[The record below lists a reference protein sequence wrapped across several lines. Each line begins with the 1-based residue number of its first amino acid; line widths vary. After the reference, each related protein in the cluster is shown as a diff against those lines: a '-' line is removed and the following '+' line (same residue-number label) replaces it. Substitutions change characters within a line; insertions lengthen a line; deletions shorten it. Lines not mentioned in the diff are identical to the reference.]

1 MDQADNDS
9 KTQLPT
15 ERRQREA
22 LERGQVA
29 RSPELQVVAMLAAA
43 LGVFSVATATSVR
56 DLAALSSLIWG
67 DLAAG
72 KEPFRA
78 LPVQVA
84 ESARLLAFVLAPV
97 VLASLVAALLAGG
110 LQTGFQLT
118 PKALGMRFERLNPV
132 AGFTRMFSRTTAI
145 HGLADF
151 GKTVGIGVVLWFS
164 AQSLLGDPL
173 FSAPVEA
180 AYLGGFLQRA
190 TLEFLGELILALGV
204 IAALSYAY
212 ERHRNFQEM
221 KMTHQEVKEEHKQS
235 EGDAF
240 LKGAMRRMAR
250 RLMQRQ
256 MLDAVPTAD
265 VIITNPTHYAIALKY
280 ERGRD
285 AAPVV
290 LAKGENR
297 FAQRIKALAAEH
309 GVPMVENKPVARMLF
324 RVGEVGESIPQPLY
338 QAVAEILAFV
348 YRHHRLYFHELRQ
361 RRAAAEGA
369 SLARVA

>member
-15 ERRQREA
+15 ERRQSEA

-72 KEPFRA
+72 REPFRA

-84 ESARLLAFVLAPV
+84 ESSRLLAFVLAPV

-190 TLEFLGELILALGV
+190 TLEFLGKLILALGV

-256 MLDAVPTAD
+256 MLDADGGCHHHEPDPLCDRPQVRAGPRCGAGGAGEGGKSLRAA
-265 VIITNPTHYAIALKY
+265 HQGA
-280 ERGRD
+280 RGRAWGAHGREQAGGAD
-285 AAPVV
+285 ALP
-290 LAKGENR
+290 G
-297 FAQRIKALAAEH
+297 
-309 GVPMVENKPVARMLF
+309 G
-324 RVGEVGESIPQPLY
+324 
-338 QAVAEILAFV
+338 
-348 YRHHRLYFHELRQ
+348 
-361 RRAAAEGA
+361 
-369 SLARVA
+369 

>member
-84 ESARLLAFVLAPV
+84 ESARLLAFVLAPI

-132 AGFTRMFSRTTAI
+132 AGFTRLFSRTTAI
-145 HGLADF
+145 HGLADL
-151 GKTVGIGVVLWFS
+151 GKTLGIGVVLWFS
-164 AQSLLGDPL
+164 AQNLLGDPL

-190 TLEFLGELILALGV
+190 TLEFLGKLILALGV
-204 IAALSYAY
+204 IAALSYAF

-285 AAPVV
+285 AAPLV

-297 FAQRIKALAAEH
+297 CAQRIKALATEH

-324 RVGEVGESIPQPLY
+324 RVGEVGEAIPQPLY

-369 SLARVA
+369 SLTRVA